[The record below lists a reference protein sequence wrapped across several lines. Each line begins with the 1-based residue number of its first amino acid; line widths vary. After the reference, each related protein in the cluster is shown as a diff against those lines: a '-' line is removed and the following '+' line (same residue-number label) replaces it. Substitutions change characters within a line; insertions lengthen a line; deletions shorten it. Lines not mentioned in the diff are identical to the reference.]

1 MKLDNQGQAFI
12 LGLSA
17 FFLALGTYTAAIPDV
32 VTADIR
38 VPISVFFWICGVIGF
53 ALKEALG
60 STKPQLSSVQ
70 SENRLDSQSN
80 KITAIAN
87 RVAELEK
94 THPQTEPPL
103 LVETTEKNP
112 T

>member
-1 MKLDNQGQAFI
+1 MELDNQGQAFV

-60 STKPQLSSVQ
+60 STKPQASSVT
-70 SENRLDSQSN
+70 SENRLDN
-80 KITAIAN
+80 HIAQIKTLQN
-87 RVAELEK
+87 RVDELEK
-94 THPQTEPPL
+94 NHPQTEPPPAPA
-103 LVETTEKNP
+103 E
-112 T
+112 